1 MKFMSFGSWQ
11 EEGLETLEGTF
22 YSFCHPFRNCDVTPE
37 DFHLSFYKLLSTNNQ
52 MRVTYIC
59 FTFRVYV
66 YVKVKNLLLY

>member
-1 MKFMSFGSWQ
+1 MKSMSFGSWQ

-22 YSFCHPFRNCDVTPE
+22 YSFCHPILEIVMLHQKIFI
-37 DFHLSFYKLLSTNNQ
+37 FHFTLLLTNTQ

>member
-22 YSFCHPFRNCDVTPE
+22 YSFCHPISDIVML
-37 DFHLSFYKLLSTNNQ
+37 HQKIVILLSTNTQ

>member
-22 YSFCHPFRNCDVTPE
+22 YSFCHPISEIVMLHQKIFI
-37 DFHLSFYKLLSTNNQ
+37 FHFTNYCQKNTQ

-66 YVKVKNLLLY
+66 YVKVKNLLY

>member
-22 YSFCHPFRNCDVTPE
+22 YSFCHPISE
-37 DFHLSFYKLLSTNNQ
+37 DFHLSFYKLLSTNTQ